1 MYIWGRND
9 RGQLGMGTTGA
20 EDTDTRFTPT
30 LLELYTGNGQKQ
42 EVIDA
47 AVGLEHTLVLVSG
60 GRVFAFGSN
69 QYGQL
74 GVDMS
79 AEDMP
84 FTSIPTS
91 TSEASP
97 W

>member
-1 MYIWGRND
+1 
-9 RGQLGMGTTGA
+9 MGTTGA

-60 GRVFAFGSN
+60 GRFSRLA
-69 QYGQL
+69 
-74 GVDMS
+74 
-79 AEDMP
+79 A
-84 FTSIPTS
+84 TS
-91 TSEASP
+91 TGSSAST
-97 W
+97 